1 MRALRSSKNMAITDQ
16 ATTLRQ
22 AGEPVIGLAAG
33 EPDFDTPASLPRS
46 TYADVAA
53 SSSSSRSSSTSA
65 PPAPEADP
73 PTRRRA
79 VLCRLSPQ
87 ARQQWHRST
96 SSLDVAMNSVAVL
109 GDGEGEITCIA
120 TSVFACLLIRRPP
133 LSPSRGTEGILD
145 GGHWPCSKGPSTF
158 LLILVL
164 TAAAFAAE
172 AAGDGCSAGCELAL
186 ASSSSSASTPILSS
200 SSPRRVALSSP
211 LPASSV
217 DVFISSPFV
226 RMGPTADQARA
237 PQIDWRHSFSPSFG
251 AALLKEWIGVNQQR
265 CGLCSDLGRG
275 GYKNTA
281 MRSGAVCGG
290 PSMPADGDG
299 SLHLRIPHQHAALQV
314 KLLYMQA
321 RTDKPENFCG
331 KFLAQPEIPKLKSVF
346 SLQLYAP
353 TTLAPAHNFW
363 LLRYTSIL
371 GDGSLVVC
379 ERSLSS
385 KQGGPSMPLVQPFIR
400 DEMLPSGFLIRPSD
414 GGGSVIHIVDHMDLE
429 PWSVPEVVRPL
440 YESSALVA
448 QKISM
453 ASCKIQSL
461 RCLRQVAYKDT
472 RSVITGWGRKLAAL
486 HALSQ
491 KAHHVGLLNSRC
503 FLVLAMNLLQFKSV
517 KNNFACSLFRG
528 FNEVL
533 NGLADDGWSVI
544 ESDGIDDVCI
554 SVNSSKVTGC
564 NATFSSGL
572 TIVSTGVLCAKASML
587 LQFLEVIK
595 LGNTRNYQDTL
606 VHRDLFLLQDTSSS
620 NCMLDLASM
629 LEAATPRSRISG
641 INSSG
646 CAAAASS
653 KAVMTI
659 AFQFAFESHL
669 QGSVPAMAQQ
679 YMCSII
685 SSVQRI
691 AVVLSSSRLI
701 PPGVAA
707 ATQHAPATRCCPD
720 GFARAIDFIL
730 ELNSSNLQMPTA
742 AVMPVFTFANRRW
755 RRRQAQDGGGGYS
768 KMRNVSTDY
777 GSLSIFVFPRIDLYS
792 IEYGLLVWQLLIM
805 MNFQAARKGAPLAL
819 VKKKEGISFA
829 VFGGFC
835 VLHDATEYCSDW
847 HQGMN

>member
-1 MRALRSSKNMAITDQ
+1 MKAKSGKWWPKRKDLVCCACAGHWWCE
-16 ATTLRQ
+16 AT
-22 AGEPVIGLAAG
+22 
-33 EPDFDTPASLPRS
+33 
-46 TYADVAA
+46 
-53 SSSSSRSSSTSA
+53 
-65 PPAPEADP
+65 
-73 PTRRRA
+73 
-79 VLCRLSPQ
+79 
-87 ARQQWHRST
+87 
-96 SSLDVAMNSVAVL
+96 
-109 GDGEGEITCIA
+109 A
-120 TSVFACLLIRRPP
+120 TVMLP
-133 LSPSRGTEGILD
+133 LS
-145 GGHWPCSKGPSTF
+145 KG
-158 LLILVL
+158 
-164 TAAAFAAE
+164 
-172 AAGDGCSAGCELAL
+172 
-186 ASSSSSASTPILSS
+186 
-200 SSPRRVALSSP
+200 
-211 LPASSV
+211 
-217 DVFISSPFV
+217 
-226 RMGPTADQARA
+226 
-237 PQIDWRHSFSPSFG
+237 
-251 AALLKEWIGVNQQR
+251 R
-265 CGLCSDLGRG
+265 CCA
-275 GYKNTA
+275 KWK
-281 MRSGAVCGG
+281 
-290 PSMPADGDG
+290 
-299 SLHLRIPHQHAALQV
+299 V

-371 GDGSLVVC
+371 GDGSLV
-379 ERSLSS
+379 
-385 KQGGPSMPLVQPFIR
+385 
-400 DEMLPSGFLIRPSD
+400 
-414 GGGSVIHIVDHMDLE
+414 

-453 ASCKIQSL
+453 ASL

>member
-1 MRALRSSKNMAITDQ
+1 MKAKSGKWWPKRKDLVCCACAGHWWCE
-16 ATTLRQ
+16 AT
-22 AGEPVIGLAAG
+22 
-33 EPDFDTPASLPRS
+33 
-46 TYADVAA
+46 
-53 SSSSSRSSSTSA
+53 
-65 PPAPEADP
+65 
-73 PTRRRA
+73 
-79 VLCRLSPQ
+79 
-87 ARQQWHRST
+87 
-96 SSLDVAMNSVAVL
+96 
-109 GDGEGEITCIA
+109 A
-120 TSVFACLLIRRPP
+120 TVMLP
-133 LSPSRGTEGILD
+133 LS
-145 GGHWPCSKGPSTF
+145 
-158 LLILVL
+158 
-164 TAAAFAAE
+164 
-172 AAGDGCSAGCELAL
+172 
-186 ASSSSSASTPILSS
+186 
-200 SSPRRVALSSP
+200 
-211 LPASSV
+211 
-217 DVFISSPFV
+217 
-226 RMGPTADQARA
+226 
-237 PQIDWRHSFSPSFG
+237 
-251 AALLKEWIGVNQQR
+251 N
-265 CGLCSDLGRG
+265 
-275 GYKNTA
+275 
-281 MRSGAVCGG
+281 
-290 PSMPADGDG
+290 
-299 SLHLRIPHQHAALQV
+299 
-314 KLLYMQA
+314 
-321 RTDKPENFCG
+321 
-331 KFLAQPEIPKLKSVF
+331 
-346 SLQLYAP
+346 LQLYAP

-453 ASCKIQSL
+453 AAG
-461 RCLRQVAYKDT
+461 CLQRYPFCDHRMGKEAC
-472 RSVITGWGRKLAAL
+472 G
-486 HALSQ
+486 
-491 KAHHVGLLNSRC
+491 
-503 FLVLAMNLLQFKSV
+503 
-517 KNNFACSLFRG
+517 FACSEPKSSPR